1 MARPIH
7 ANLEMPVAPVLARA
21 PLKIEGERGGVGAFP
36 RLPPFIRAGGGAGGK
51 QDDAEG
57 QTKIFHL
64 KTQFLFR
71 VSAARKLVPRGSWL
85 RRVPNPHK

>member
-36 RLPPFIRAGGGAGGK
+36 RLPPKAKQKFFI
-51 QDDAEG
+51 
-57 QTKIFHL
+57 L
-64 KTQFLFR
+64 KLNSSF
-71 VSAARKLVPRGSWL
+71 A
-85 RRVPNPHK
+85 